1 MEKNIPMNFNGKVFL
16 CSTPNQEHLQIKKN
30 MWTMDIIYI
39 IIKKYFE
46 SNDLLYIKQI
56 QLSVFVLVK
65 RGTESLWMKKDVRE
79 YFLVK

>member
-1 MEKNIPMNFNGKVFL
+1 MGKLFL

-46 SNDLLYIKQI
+46 SNILLYIKQI

-65 RGTESLWMKKDVRE
+65 RGTESLIVDEKGCERILPCKI
-79 YFLVK
+79 VK